1 MYDIL
6 FFMLCV
12 LFVKKGGVT
21 EMNMEQTGKDIL
33 YLIFCALHDVAPD
46 TGRVAGMDFEKLFA
60 YSKWHTLDAITYMA
74 LSKLEELPQSDV
86 MKEWRERRFKATRK
100 NVVLDAERKNLFTY
114 MDEKNIWYMPLKG
127 GSPKRPVSQA

>member
-21 EMNMEQTGKDIL
+21 EMNIEQTGKDIL

-46 TGRVAGMDFEKLFA
+46 TGRVAGIEDLRQPAKTWYWMRKERIFL
-60 YSKWHTLDAITYMA
+60 HTWT
-74 LSKLEELPQSDV
+74 
-86 MKEWRERRFKATRK
+86 
-100 NVVLDAERKNLFTY
+100 
-114 MDEKNIWYMPLKG
+114 
-127 GSPKRPVSQA
+127 KRISGICR